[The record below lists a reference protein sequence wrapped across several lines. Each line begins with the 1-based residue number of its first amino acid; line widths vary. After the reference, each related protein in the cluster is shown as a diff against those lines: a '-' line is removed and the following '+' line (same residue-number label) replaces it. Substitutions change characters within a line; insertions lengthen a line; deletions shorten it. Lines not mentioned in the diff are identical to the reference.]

1 MLLLCSPSHLPVRTC
16 PCATPHPTP
25 RVSPPPPPRAPPT
38 STFSVLPAGG
48 LGPPVPSGSF
58 PRWWAGDLGAVQRPG
73 KCVPFY
79 TPPDLWRDFGE
90 TRGPPRTS
98 AGGRDGHRESLPSRW
113 GGPGGPAEPL
123 WGPRPHPT
131 RGTSQGGRARD
142 PPPQA
147 RAGLGFPGTEV
158 APARPPA
165 AFRLGGLPAPSGSR
179 RPAQGSEGGDGAH
192 RARGCRGAGPAP
204 TRCARC
210 RLRGRPARAPVRSR
224 ARRLLS
230 PAGAGPGLSPRPAAC
245 PAPARE
251 PPRTPG
257 VAGPQATHS
266 GGRRGRVGPFC
277 ARTP

>member
-113 GGPGGPAEPL
+113 GGREAPRSLSGALGPI
-123 WGPRPHPT
+123 
-131 RGTSQGGRARD
+131 
-142 PPPQA
+142 
-147 RAGLGFPGTEV
+147 
-158 APARPPA
+158 PPA
-165 AFRLGGLPAPSGSR
+165 ALAKEDVRETRLPKRAPASVSPGPRLHLRDHPPPSASGASPHPAGVGGQR
-179 RPAQGSEGGDGAH
+179 
-192 RARGCRGAGPAP
+192 
-204 TRCARC
+204 
-210 RLRGRPARAPVRSR
+210 RGRRAGTVLTAR
-224 ARRLLS
+224 
-230 PAGAGPGLSPRPAAC
+230 
-245 PAPARE
+245 
-251 PPRTPG
+251 G
-257 VAGPQATHS
+257 VAGVRVQLRRAALAAGS
-266 GGRRGRVGPFC
+266 GDARQERPFAA
-277 ARTP
+277 ARADY

>member
-1 MLLLCSPSHLPVRTC
+1 MVGGGSGGSSEAWEVCTFLYPARPLEGFRGDKGPSEDQRRWKGRT
-16 PCATPHPTP
+16 PGE
-25 RVSPPPPPRAPPT
+25 S
-38 STFSVLPAGG
+38 
-48 LGPPVPSGSF
+48 SF
-58 PRWWAGDLGAVQRPG
+58 PV
-73 KCVPFY
+73 
-79 TPPDLWRDFGE
+79 
-90 TRGPPRTS
+90 
-98 AGGRDGHRESLPSRW
+98 